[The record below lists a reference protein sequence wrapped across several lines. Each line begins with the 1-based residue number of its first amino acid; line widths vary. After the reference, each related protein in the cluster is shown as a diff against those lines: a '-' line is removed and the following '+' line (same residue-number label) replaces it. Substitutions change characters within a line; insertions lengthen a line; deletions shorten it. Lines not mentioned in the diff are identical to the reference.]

1 VTVPA
6 RGAADGDV
14 GQERLVGR
22 TASAGGYRLPADA
35 HVVILAGGEGTR
47 LWPLSRSRRPKQLL
61 RLSGQRSLIQQTVD
75 RLLPLVDPGRILIV
89 TERSHAND
97 LRAQLPE
104 LPDSSIVV
112 EPTRRGTAA
121 ALLLAALH
129 VRARAPEATWA
140 SLHSDAFITDDR
152 EFRRTLAAALEA
164 AATGEFLVTT
174 GVEPRFA
181 ATGYG
186 YIQRGEELRRV
197 QGLPL
202 CRVVRFV
209 EKPNLQTAEA
219 YVRSGQYL
227 WNPGVFVWRNATLLE
242 AFAEHQPE
250 IYDVLTSAPLDE
262 IDHAYPNAR
271 RETIDVGIM
280 EPARNVATIPSDFGW
295 SDIGSWAELWE
306 LAARGPDG
314 NVALGSGRVLTAD
327 SRNNL
332 VYADGRAVALVGVE
346 DLVVVETAD
355 AVFVCPRARAQDVKL
370 IVRRLQAEGAAGLL

>member
-1 VTVPA
+1 MPA
-6 RGAADGDV
+6 
-14 GQERLVGR
+14 
-22 TASAGGYRLPADA
+22 SGGGGRLPADT

-61 RLSGQRSLIQQTVD
+61 KLSGQRSLIQQTVD
-75 RLLPLVDPGRILIV
+75 RLLPLVEPERILIV
-89 TERSHAND
+89 TERSHADD

-104 LPDSSIVV
+104 LPDASIVV

-129 VRARAPEATWA
+129 VRARAPEATWD
-140 SLHSDAFITDDR
+140 SLHSDAFISEDE

-164 AATGEFLVTT
+164 ASTGEFLVTT

-202 CRVVRFV
+202 CRVARFV
-209 EKPNLQTAEA
+209 EKPDLETAQA
-219 YVRSGQYL
+219 YVRSGEYL
-227 WNPGVFVWRNATLLE
+227 WNPGVFVWRNSTLLE
-242 AFAEHQPE
+242 TFATHQPE
-250 IYDVLTSAPLDE
+250 IYGVLTSVPLGE
-262 IDHAYPNAR
+262 IDRVYPDAR

-280 EPARNVATIPSDFGW
+280 ERARNVATIPSSFGW

-306 LAARGPDG
+306 LAARDAEG
-314 NVALGSGRVLTAD
+314 NVALGSGLVMSAD

-355 AVFVCPRARAQDVKL
+355 AVFICPRDRAQDVKL
-370 IVRRLQAEGAAGLL
+370 IVSRLRAEDRFELL

>member
-1 VTVPA
+1 MT
-6 RGAADGDV
+6 
-14 GQERLVGR
+14 
-22 TASAGGYRLPADA
+22 LPSNSY
-35 HVVILAGGEGTR
+35 VSILAGGEGTR

-61 RLSGQRSLIQQTVD
+61 RLSGRRSLIQQTVD
-75 RLLPLVDPGRILIV
+75 RLLPLVEPERMLIV
-89 TERSHAND
+89 TERSHAED

-140 SLHSDAFITDDR
+140 SLHSDAFITDDQ

-186 YIQRGEELRRV
+186 YIHRGKALRQV
-197 QGLPL
+197 QGISL

-209 EKPNLQTAEA
+209 EKPDLSTAEE
-219 YVRSGQYL
+219 YVRSGDYL

-242 AFAEHQPE
+242 AFAEHQPA
-250 IYDVLTSAPLDE
+250 IYSVLTSVPLDA
-262 IDHAYPNAR
+262 IDR
-271 RETIDVGIM
+271 
-280 EPARNVATIPSDFGW
+280 
-295 SDIGSWAELWE
+295 
-306 LAARGPDG
+306 
-314 NVALGSGRVLTAD
+314 
-327 SRNNL
+327 
-332 VYADGRAVALVGVE
+332 
-346 DLVVVETAD
+346 
-355 AVFVCPRARAQDVKL
+355 
-370 IVRRLQAEGAAGLL
+370 